1 MLSYEHQMILVAI
14 RLSFSFIN
22 VAKVMIIYR
31 IIKSIPNKN
40 NKKEL
45 WNFQISPR
53 ASCASLV
60 P

>member
-14 RLSFSFIN
+14 RPSFSFIN

-40 NKKEL
+40 N
-45 WNFQISPR
+45 
-53 ASCASLV
+53 
-60 P
+60 

>member
-14 RLSFSFIN
+14 RPSFSFIN

-45 WNFQISPR
+45 WNFQIGPR
-53 ASCASLV
+53 ASCACLV

>member
-1 MLSYEHQMILVAI
+1 MLSYEHQMILVTI

-40 NKKEL
+40 NQKEL
-45 WNFQISPR
+45 WNF
-53 ASCASLV
+53 
-60 P
+60 